1 MMRVESTVEIAEALF
16 RPIKNSPLEMQ
27 VILLWW
33 KGEE

>member
-16 RPIKNSPLEMQ
+16 RPIRISPLEMQ
-27 VILLWW
+27 VILLGW

>member
-1 MMRVESTVEIAEALF
+1 MMRVESTVENVEVLS

-33 KGEE
+33 KEEE